1 MKNDNDD
8 ARLADRQAR
17 SRTLTDKDF
26 AALQLAIAHAGR
38 SDRAKRNPKLH
49 WLEDYEWI
57 EAGLSAA
64 YSCQWDALQLKIDEI
79 TPCFILDPDEVLAI
93 PQTRHNHGEHQAAQL
108 LKQMLACSVSRYHPD
123 PVAAIAD
130 ANRRKARRS
139 GLRPPIIGLKR
150 T

>member
-8 ARLADRQAR
+8 ALLAKRQAR
-17 SRTLTDKDF
+17 SRTLTDNDF
-26 AALQLAIAHAGR
+26 AALQLAIDHAGR

-49 WLEDYEWI
+49 WSEDFGWL

-79 TPCFILDPDEVLAI
+79 TPCFIVDPDEALAI
-93 PQTRHNHGEHQAAQL
+93 PLTRHNHGEHQAAQL
-108 LKQMLACSVSRYHPD
+108 VKQMLALGVSRYHPD

-130 ANRRKARRS
+130 ASKARR
-139 GLRPPIIGLKR
+139 
-150 T
+150 